1 MRDGDDPTSN
11 VRRVRRRDEDT
22 ADAVP
27 DVEVA
32 ALRYEAGEDHA
43 PVLLARGKG
52 HTAARILELAE
63 QHDLPVRRD
72 PTLVSILGAL
82 DVGAEIPPDL
92 YGVIAEVLAWAY
104 HTDQAAADQRR
115 RAA

>member
-1 MRDGDDPTSN
+1 MPDPRDRQRVPNLRARDGASDA
-11 VRRVRRRDEDT
+11 
-22 ADAVP
+22 ADM
-27 DVEVA
+27 EVA
-32 ALRYEAGEDHA
+32 ALRYDDGQEHA
-43 PVLLARGKG
+43 PRLVARGKG
-52 HTAARILELAE
+52 QTAQRILELAE
-63 QHDLPVRRD
+63 QHDLPVTRD

-104 HTDQAAADQRR
+104 HTDKAAADQRR